1 MTARTLT
8 ELLDDI
14 DALEDDEYDPADEDD
29 YPWYDAWSW
38 TADPQGGREAVEPAQ
53 PAWVVEAPS
62 YDAPEYA
69 APLAPAPRIAP
80 RDLLDVTL
88 SVTVA
93 DGRTVEWSA
102 AEGWNGD
109 TALVD
114 AAKVIAVLHG
124 NLTATTAVARGLV
137 AVAVDGYVDP
147 LVWIAAR
154 L

>member
-8 ELLDDI
+8 ELLNDI
-14 DALEDDEYDPADEDD
+14 DALEDDDEDD
-29 YPWYDAWSW
+29 YPWHDAWSW
-38 TADPQGGREAVEPAQ
+38 TAEPAS
-53 PAWVVEAPS
+53 PAWVVDTSEYP
-62 YDAPEYA
+62 APEYT

-114 AAKVIAVLHG
+114 AAKVIAGLHG

-137 AVAVDGYVDP
+137 AVAVDGHIDP
-147 LVWIAAR
+147 VVWLAAG

>member
-1 MTARTLT
+1 MTARALT
-8 ELLDDI
+8 DLIADI
-14 DALEDDEYDPADEDD
+14 DALEDDEYDPADEER
-29 YPWYDAWSW
+29 YPWHDAWTW
-38 TADPQGGREAVEPAQ
+38 TVDPQGGREAVEPA
-53 PAWVVEAPS
+53 PPPWVVDTS
-62 YDAPEYA
+62 EYT

-93 DGRTVEWSA
+93 DGRTVEWSV

-114 AAKVIAVLHG
+114 AAKAIAALHG

-137 AVAVDGYVDP
+137 AVAVDGYIDP
-147 LVWIAAR
+147 VVWLAAG

>member
-1 MTARTLT
+1 MTARALT
-8 ELLDDI
+8 DLIADI
-14 DALEDDEYDPADEDD
+14 DALEDDEDD
-29 YPWYDAWSW
+29 YPWYDAWTW
-38 TADPQGGREAVEPAQ
+38 TAEPSP

-62 YDAPEYA
+62 YDAPEYTA
-69 APLAPAPRIAP
+69 TLAPAPRIAP

-114 AAKVIAVLHG
+114 AAKAIAALHAG
-124 NLTATTAVARGLV
+124 LTATTAVARGLV
-137 AVAVDGYVDP
+137 AVAVDGHIDP
-147 LVWIAAR
+147 VVWLAAG